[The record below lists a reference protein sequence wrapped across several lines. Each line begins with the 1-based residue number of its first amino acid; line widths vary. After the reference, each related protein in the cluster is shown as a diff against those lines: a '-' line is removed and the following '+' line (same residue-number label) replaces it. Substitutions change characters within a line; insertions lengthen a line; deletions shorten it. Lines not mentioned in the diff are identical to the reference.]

1 MRILVFAFLLL
12 TCSWVQAAC
21 YGSGNFKSC
30 YDNSGNSY
38 TVQKFGNQ
46 TVTNGYNSSTG
57 SSWSQNSSTYG
68 NTTYQNGTS
77 STGGSWNQTIQ
88 DFGNGSTYRSGSD
101 SQGNSFSQSCNSFGC
116 Y

>member
-1 MRILVFAFLLL
+1 MRFLAFTLLAFAS
-12 TCSWVQAAC
+12 SWAQANC
-21 YGSGNFKSC
+21 YGSGTFRSC

-46 TVTNGYNSSTG
+46 TVVNGYNSNTG

-88 DFGNGSTYRSGSD
+88 NFGNGSTYRYGSD